1 MADYESI
8 HSGPTIDE
16 RVALAA
22 TNQADIAALK
32 ARMSSAETAINTKA
46 DASTVSSELAGKADT
61 STVNAALATKQ
72 NTLVPGENIKT
83 VNGESILGVG
93 NIDAGDVL
101 LGRVIEDNVT
111 INGL

>member
-1 MADYESI
+1 MADYQSI

-16 RVALAA
+16 RVTLAA

-32 ARMSSAETAINTKA
+32 ARMSSAETSI
-46 DASTVSSELAGKADT
+46 SEKADT
-61 STVNAALATKQ
+61 STMNAALATKQ
-72 NTLVPGENIKT
+72 DNLVSGTNIKT
-83 VNGESILGVG
+83 VNGEPILGSG
-93 NIDAGDVL
+93 NINAGDIL

>member
-32 ARMSSAETAINTKA
+32 ARMSSAEAAINTKA

-72 NTLVPGENIKT
+72 NTLVSGENIKT
-83 VNGESILGVG
+83 VNGESILGSG
-93 NIDAGDVL
+93 NINAGDIL

-111 INGL
+111 ISGL

>member
-1 MADYESI
+1 MADYQSI

-16 RVALAA
+16 RVTLAA

-32 ARMSSAETAINTKA
+32 ARMSSAETSI
-46 DASTVSSELAGKADT
+46 SEKADT
-61 STVNAALATKQ
+61 STMNAALATKQ
-72 NTLVPGENIKT
+72 NNLVSGTNIKT
-83 VNGESILGVG
+83 VNGESILGSG
-93 NIDAGDVL
+93 NINAGDIL